1 MTKASKLARA
11 LVSRQWWWVTLL
23 VVALM
28 LLLARLGIWQL
39 DRLEQRRAANA
50 QLLAAIESPPID
62 LNREIGE
69 YLVMEPREVSG
80 DLANRDVAM
89 VGVYDYEQQ
98 RVLKLQSWDGRAGVH
113 LITPLLLEGTDTAV
127 LVDRGWIP
135 DAAFEAGEM
144 YADQTGTQTVNG
156 YVALTETITRRT
168 ADAIV
173 PPDPGVELFR
183 VDIADLGKRLPYQLA
198 PFYVKLAPQ
207 DGDSSELPIPTPK
220 EIDLSEG
227 PHLDYAFQWFIF
239 SLGLGTAYVIYVNRW
254 LNMRDNPPPA
264 KQERFIKPL

>member
-1 MTKASKLARA
+1 MTRAGKLARA
-11 LVSRQWWWVTLL
+11 LVGRQWWWVTLI

-50 QLLAAIESPPID
+50 QLLAAIESPALD
-62 LNREIGE
+62 LNRHLAE
-69 YLVMEPREVSG
+69 YLVLEPREVSS
-80 DLANRDVAM
+80 DMANRDVAM
-89 VGVYDYEQQ
+89 VGRYDYDQQ

-113 LITPLLLEGTDTAV
+113 LITPLILEGTDAAV

-135 DAAFEAGEM
+135 DAAYEAGEM
-144 YADQTGTQTVNG
+144 YAEQAGTQAVGG
-156 YVALTETITRRT
+156 YVALTETISRRT

-173 PPDPGVELFR
+173 PADPGVELFR
-183 VDIADLGKRLPYQLA
+183 VDIAELGKHSPYQLA
-198 PFYVKLAPQ
+198 PFYVKLVPQ
-207 DGDSSELPIPTPK
+207 DGPSSELPIPVPK

-239 SLGLGTAYVIYVNRW
+239 SLGLGIAYVIYVNRW
-254 LNMRDNPPPA
+254 LNMRENPPKA
-264 KQERFIKPL
+264 REEKFIKSV

>member
-1 MTKASKLARA
+1 MTKVGKLAGA
-11 LVSRQWWWVTLL
+11 LVSRQWWWVTLI

-39 DRLEQRRAANA
+39 DRLAQRRAANA

-62 LNREIGE
+62 LNRDIDD
-69 YLVMEPREVSG
+69 YLAVEPGRVSG

-89 VGVYDYEQQ
+89 VGVYDYDQQ

-113 LITPLLLEGTDTAV
+113 LITPLILDGADTAV

-135 DAAFEAGEM
+135 DAAYEAGEK
-144 YADQTGTQTVNG
+144 YAEQTGTQEVDG
-156 YVALTETITRRT
+156 YVALTETISRRT

-173 PPDPGVELFR
+173 PLDPGMELFR
-183 VDIADLGKRLPYQLA
+183 VDIAELAKRLPYQLA
-198 PFYVKLAPQ
+198 PFYVKLAPPP
-207 DGDSSELPIPTPK
+207 GASAELPIPTPK

-239 SLGLGTAYVIYVNRW
+239 SLGLGIAYVIYVNRW
-254 LNMRDNPPPA
+254 LTRRDNPPET